1 MHKELFDRLSA
12 EAEAQENTAGRSMA
26 SIVAL
31 PDSLRQLV
39 NWMMRQQE
47 VRLAEVVAHTGQE
60 EEAVCAMLDTLVE
73 QGFVRETEV
82 AGEPRYRIRLAPK
95 RGRQLPQDIW
105 QLLDVYQPAVYQEP
119 APIFD
124 QDNPFESMME
134 RFDYAANILQLDPGL
149 YKYLRTPTR
158 IHITAV
164 PVVMDD
170 GHLEVFEGMRVLH
183 SEVLGPGK
191 GGLRYA
197 PDVTLDEVK
206 ALAAWMTW
214 KCAVVGIPF
223 GGAKGAVRCN
233 PREMSPSELERLT
246 RRYTANLI
254 DVFGPDK
261 DIPAPDMNTNEQ
273 IMAWI
278 LDTYSSYARRTET
291 AVVTGKP
298 IMLGGSQGR
307 REATGRGVM
316 RVTLAAMERIGL
328 HANQCTVAVQG
339 FGNVGSVTAKLLREQ
354 GCKVLAV
361 SDISGGYYDKNGLDV
376 EAMLAYAAQHKNSLE
391 GYPYAERITNDEL
404 LTLGVEV
411 LVPAAKENQLTGQ
424 NAARIKA
431 KIVAE
436 GANGPTTPEA
446 DKILNRKGV
455 LVIPDILANA
465 GGVTVSYFEWV
476 QDRQGYFWPLDL
488 VNERLDHTMHSAF
501 DQVYEAAERYDVSLR
516 IGAYVIAI
524 DKVASTLRMRGI
536 YA

>member
-1 MHKELFDRLSA
+1 
-12 EAEAQENTAGRSMA
+12 
-26 SIVAL
+26 
-31 PDSLRQLV
+31 
-39 NWMMRQQE
+39 
-47 VRLAEVVAHTGQE
+47 
-60 EEAVCAMLDTLVE
+60 
-73 QGFVRETEV
+73 
-82 AGEPRYRIRLAPK
+82 
-95 RGRQLPQDIW
+95 
-105 QLLDVYQPAVYQEP
+105 
-119 APIFD
+119 
-124 QDNPFESMME
+124 
-134 RFDYAANILQLDPGL
+134 
-149 YKYLRTPTR
+149 
-158 IHITAV
+158 
-164 PVVMDD
+164 
-170 GHLEVFEGMRVLH
+170 
-183 SEVLGPGK
+183 
-191 GGLRYA
+191 
-197 PDVTLDEVK
+197 VTLDEVK

-278 LDTYSSYARRTET
+278 LDTYSSYARRTEN

-316 RVTLAAMERIGL
+316 RVTLAAMERLGL
-328 HANQCTVAVQG
+328 DAKQCMVAVQG
-339 FGNVGSVTAKLLREQ
+339 FGNVGSVTAKLLHEQ
-354 GCKVLAV
+354 GCKVVAV
-361 SDISGGYYDKNGLDV
+361 SDVSGGYYDKNGLDV
-376 EAMLAYAAQHKNSLE
+376 EAMLAYAAQHKNLLE
-391 GYPYAERITNDEL
+391 GYPQAESITNDEL
-404 LTLGVEV
+404 LTLGVDV
-411 LVPAAKENQLTGQ
+411 LVPAAKENQITGQ
-424 NAARIKA
+424 NALGIKA

-455 LVIPDILANA
+455 VVIPDILANA

-488 VNERLDHTMHSAF
+488 VNERLDQIMRSAF

-524 DKVASTLRMRGI
+524 DKVASALRMRGI